1 MKRTPRVLSTGRE
14 QGRFSS
20 KLMIYV
26 STIII
31 LRNHRLLLLLAFYAS
46 NSDGNTKYIR
56 SFNFRWL
63 SQIESKF
70 CQRIY
75 TMSISRDDLVIS
87 YTIQKTIGGLEES
100 LNQTFKSYTYTQKCQ
115 GSFKAFLTVTI
126 E

>member
-1 MKRTPRVLSTGRE
+1 
-14 QGRFSS
+14 
-20 KLMIYV
+20 MIYV

-31 LRNHRLLLLLAFYAS
+31 LRKHRLLLLLAFYAS

-75 TMSISRDDLVIS
+75 TMNISRDDLVVSKNIN
-87 YTIQKTIGGLEES
+87 TKTIGGLEES